1 MVEDFTYLGSNI
13 QSTDKDIQIRKA
25 KAWAALNKLDKIWK
39 SELNINMKRN
49 FFEAVVESVLLYGS
63 TTWTLTKKQEAR
75 LDGCYTRMLRA
86 ALNVSWE
93 DHPTK
98 RFLYGPL
105 PPVTTKIRERR
116 LRFAGHCYRSKHE
129 LVSDVLLWEPKHG
142 KQSVGAPART
152 YVKQLT
158 DNTGHLL
165 EDLPTAMEDR
175 NSWRSMV
182 NSVRGAASNR

>member
-1 MVEDFTYLGSNI
+1 
-13 QSTDKDIQIRKA
+13 
-25 KAWAALNKLDKIWK
+25 
-39 SELNINMKRN
+39 MKRN

-63 TTWTLTKKQEAR
+63 TAWTLTKKQEAR

-86 ALNVSWE
+86 ALNISWE

-116 LRFAGHCYRSKHE
+116 LRFAGHCYRSKQE

-142 KQSVGAPART
+142 KRSVGAPSRT
-152 YVKQLT
+152 FVKQLV
-158 DNTGHLL
+158 DDTGHLL
-165 EDLPTAMEDR
+165 QDLPTAMEDR
-175 NSWRSMV
+175 NSWRTLV